1 MVDYLSQ
8 VKPLEDAGMT
18 DAEIAALLAASTASD
33 IPIADLEN
41 FLDFESL
48 AKRNAITGAWEG
60 VLPDEII
67 NNAFGLSD
75 GLSALFN
82 HINKPRSVVID
93 TTVSPWASDAA
104 ALTAGLVAAGL
115 LTSQQR
121 DDFYNLGGGLP
132 NEGLTEAEVTQSRVD
147 WEAAEAQ
154 RQAEEAERQAALLAM
169 QQHMDWVSDYQGRFN
184 LNVAAVL
191 DDSPNRD
198 NAALVAALRALADD
212 LENNPW
218 SP

>member
-1 MVDYLSQ
+1 MIDYISQ
-8 VKPLEDAGMT
+8 VQPLEDAGMT

-48 AKRNAITGAWEG
+48 AKRNAITGSWEG

-75 GLSALFN
+75 GLSSLFN

-104 ALTAGLVAAGL
+104 ALTNGLLAAGL
-115 LTSQQR
+115 ITAQQQT
-121 DDFYNLGGGLP
+121 DFYALGGGQP
-132 NEGLTEAEVTQSRVD
+132 NAGLTEAEVTQSRVD
-147 WEAAEAQ
+147 WEAAEAA
-154 RQAEEAERQAALLAM
+154 RQAEEAARQAHA
-169 QQHMDWVSDYQGRFN
+169 DWVNGFWTQHN
-184 LNVAAVL
+184 ATVAPVL
-191 DDSPNRD
+191 DAGPVDD
-198 NAALVAALRALADD
+198 VALVAALRSLADSI
-212 LENNPW
+212 EGA
-218 SP
+218 

>member
-1 MVDYLSQ
+1 MIDYLSQ

-75 GLSALFN
+75 GLSSLFN

-104 ALTAGLVAAGL
+104 ALTDGLVAAGL
-115 LTSQQR
+115 ITAQQQT
-121 DDFYNLGGGLP
+121 DFYALGGGLP
-132 NEGLTEAEVTQSRVD
+132 NAGLTEAEVTQSRVD
-147 WEAAEAQ
+147 WEAAEAA
-154 RQAEEAERQAALLAM
+154 RQAEEAARQAELLAM
-169 QQHMDWVSDYQGRFN
+169 QQHSDWVSDYQGRFN

-198 NAALVAALRALADD
+198 NAALVAALRTLADD

>member
-1 MVDYLSQ
+1 MIDYLTQ

-48 AKRNAITGAWEG
+48 AKRNAITGSWEG

-67 NNAFGLSD
+67 NNAFGLSA
-75 GLSALFN
+75 GLSSLFN

-104 ALTAGLVAAGL
+104 ALTAGLLAAGL
-115 LTSQQR
+115 ITAQQQT
-121 DDFYNLGGGLP
+121 DFYALGGGLP
-132 NEGLTEAEVTQSRVD
+132 NAGLTEAEVTQSRVD
-147 WEAAEAQ
+147 WEAEEAA
-154 RQAEEAERQAALLAM
+154 RQAEEEARQAH
-169 QQHMDWVSDYQGRFN
+169 QDWVNGYWSQHN
-184 LNVAAVL
+184 ATVAPVL
-191 DDSPNRD
+191 DAGPVDD
-198 NAALVAALRALADD
+198 VALVAALRSLADSI
-212 LENNPW
+212 EGA
-218 SP
+218 